1 MTPDEVI
8 EALKRD
14 FNIDISPSTLSR
26 YARQGV
32 TPKPVVRSL
41 GRGEG
46 RESEYTQEQF
56 AEIVA
61 SCWLIHHEG
70 ARLVEVADVRR
81 LALWPYDLDSMLRGW
96 DKPLAITFDELRE
109 KVAWRGPYER
119 QPALD
124 LLFDEAFEP
133 KGPFAYVRRNKPTRR
148 SELLASWLRVRALAS
163 GGHSESTSTQ
173 PALLRGS
180 DGLYRWGLALSST
193 TLTVDRGCEQGTA

>member
-70 ARLVEVADVRR
+70 ARPVEVADVRR
-81 LALWPYDLDSMLRGW
+81 LALQTYDLDAFFEHSHIQWG
-96 DKPLAITFDELRE
+96 KPEVITFEDVGLTMAFSP
-109 KVAWRGPYER
+109 KSSFAR
-119 QPALD
+119 QPSLD
-124 LLFDEAFEP
+124 WLFNEFWEP
-133 KGPFAYVRRNKPTRR
+133 IDAARYGPRSKPTRQR
-148 SELLASWLRVRALAS
+148 ELLWLWLQLRALAT
-163 GGHSESTSTQ
+163 GNKEDA
-173 PALLRGS
+173 PRLRHVLRRGA
-180 DGLYRWGLALSST
+180 DGLYRMAAE
-193 TLTVDRGCEQGTA
+193 VYDR